1 MNFLDELRFAE
12 ESLKQAENEFL
23 NGKDGIAKELLAK
36 LSTGVFSSETESA
49 QEHMQNL
56 DESRYIKWSRWNQKF
71 EFSASLWKDDGY
83 PSVNADTQQASNPD
97 WYSKRTGTSL
107 FVKELMNHRNVVVP
121 TADGEKNGPPTP
133 LGNPVNKWLL
143 DFVVLSS
150 LRLSFKNHWEH
161 LVKDIVMKRNRTS
174 LILVAELLGLEISEV
189 LQIATKIRNFNDQV
203 IERDSRNSDN
213 DLTYICKKPDPSLV
227 PLVDIIT

>member
-1 MNFLDELRFAE
+1 MNFLDELRAAE
-12 ESLKQAENEFL
+12 EFLKQAENEFL
-23 NGKDGIAKELLAK
+23 DGKDGIAEALLVK
-36 LSTGVFSSETESA
+36 LSTGTFSSDVTTA
-49 QEHMQNL
+49 QEQMQNL

-83 PSVNADTQQASNPD
+83 PSINADTQQASNPD

-107 FVKELMNHRNVVVP
+107 FVKELMAHRSVLVP
-121 TADGEKNGPPTP
+121 TTNGEKNGPPTP
-133 LGNPVNKWLL
+133 SGAPANTWLL

-150 LRLSFKNHWEH
+150 MRLSFKNHWEQ

-213 DLTYICKKPDPSLV
+213 DLTYICKKPDPSLA